1 MAKRLDRPHSTRL
14 LLAIVGGG
22 IAALSFLLVL
32 REAGTGEGSTAHATV
47 TCFAA
52 VVGGVLLSW
61 LILWTVRWR
70 MSHPDLTPLNDVMG
84 FVYSTIGVVYSVIF
98 AFVVVTT
105 WQQFEDV
112 RALEDAE
119 SHAVADLYRL
129 LPGLPESEQE
139 QARATLTEY
148 VQTAIEVE
156 WPQMADGDTT
166 GTATLALIDRMWQ
179 IYGDAQSGPT
189 AQGELYSDGLERL
202 AELGGIR
209 RERLHASE
217 HGIPGMLWFA
227 LIIGALVTVGFAAG
241 FRVES
246 WVVHAWLV
254 AALAALVSL
263 FLLVTIEL
271 DRPYA
276 GDIRVAPEQFRA
288 VQEQFAPESV
298 VEGELSLQRL
308 TLEVWRGQLPAY
320 SGADRRGHMPRR
332 ARGWRIPVDR
342 TNPART
348 VASRGPRPDG
358 GAGN

>member
-1 MAKRLDRPHSTRL
+1 MAKRLDQPHSARL
-14 LLAIVGGG
+14 LLAIAGGR
-22 IAALSFLLVL
+22 IAALSFLIVL
-32 REAGTGEGSTAHATV
+32 REAGTGEGSTAHATA

-52 VVGGVLLSW
+52 EVGGVLLSW

-70 MSHPDLTPLNDVMG
+70 MSSPNLTPSNDVMG
-84 FVYSTIGVVYSVIF
+84 FIYATIGVVYSVIF
-98 AFVVVTT
+98 AFVVVTK
-105 WQQFEDV
+105 WQQFEDT

-156 WPQMADGDTT
+156 WPQMADGDNT

-179 IYGDAQSGPT
+179 IYGAAQSGPT
-189 AQGELYSDGLERL
+189 AHGVHYSDGLKQRL

-241 FRVES
+241 FRVDS

-276 GDIRVAPEQFRA
+276 GDIRVDPEQFRA

-298 VEGELSLQRL
+298 EER
-308 TLEVWRGQLPAY
+308 
-320 SGADRRGHMPRR
+320 
-332 ARGWRIPVDR
+332 
-342 TNPART
+342 
-348 VASRGPRPDG
+348 
-358 GAGN
+358 